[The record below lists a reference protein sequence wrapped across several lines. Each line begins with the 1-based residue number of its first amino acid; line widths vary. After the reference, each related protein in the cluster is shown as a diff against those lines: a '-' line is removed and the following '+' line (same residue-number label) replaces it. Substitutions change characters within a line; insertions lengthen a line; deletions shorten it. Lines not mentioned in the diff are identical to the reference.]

1 MPTFCIPKHL
11 LSKLKESALKGEVN
25 ISELYKMSSQER
37 RDFFAK
43 YTDKE
48 LGRFIN
54 TKFENAMISKQKDAL
69 TKWAN
74 SVFKPES
81 KSKPVF
87 KTVLDK
93 INSLNDLGV
102 LNPKSED
109 SFLEDLVS
117 DKLGVNITPEEV
129 KAISNRA
136 KKIQEA
142 QVKLG
147 DNIGDPKFEKEM
159 TDFFVAKKEM
169 DNYLLGLNP
178 ANKLKVF
185 TGTIGRGMMLAS
197 VKSPI
202 LNIGSNTEIGITEAL
217 ARRLANRS
225 LRTTNNK
232 LALDYVKMVNRIYQK
247 TGYDLSRMVNLA
259 DTGVSGGRVL
269 GLDTVHAAGPGAIRK
284 IGQVTEDIVFKQLMG
299 APDVAFASSH
309 FSDSVNLN
317 ALKVAKGNKVK
328 AQELMRDSM
337 RIIPQTPEGEILRA
351 QGILDAQYATYTN
364 KTWASKVS
372 EGIRKVLNDV
382 SGDIRVGDFVMPF
395 VKTPANVIAAG
406 LDYGGLGALK
416 ALGRTAKYLANGKVR
431 TKEYVRTISRDLFR
445 SGLGLVGA
453 VMIANQLKDDDFI
466 GAYDPARTQIASLEN
481 SNTNSVR
488 IGDKWISIDWF
499 GPLGVP
505 LSAIMYARKYGDT
518 APEKV
523 FQYFKGAGTVIQN
536 LPGIDTLSSLVGN
549 TYKKGQTLEE
559 MGSEA
564 VKYAVD
570 NLSARMIPSIIS
582 DVAKSTDVVERET
595 SKDPWKKLQSKIP
608 GMRQELPEKKNIF
621 GEQIK
626 TEPAWSTILFGSRV
640 KTDRETPL
648 LKELKSISET
658 TGKSINFT
666 DWNKS
671 TSVQLAQ
678 FKSKNPDKYDEATIY
693 YGQELKKELD
703 KLITSSKYIKAND
716 IDKLKMIN
724 NIDSDA
730 IDNTFKHYNFKYRKF
745 SLVPSKNV
753 A

>member
-1 MPTFCIPKHL
+1 MSFCIPKNL

-25 ISELYKMSSQER
+25 IAELYKMSSSER
-37 RDFFAK
+37 REFFAK

-48 LGRFIN
+48 LGKFIN
-54 TKFENAMISKQKDAL
+54 TKFEDAMISKQKDAL
-69 TKWAN
+69 TKWAQ
-74 SVFKPES
+74 SVFTPEA

-93 INSLNDLGV
+93 INSLDELGV

-117 DKLGVNITPEEV
+117 DKLGVSITPDEV
-129 KAISNRA
+129 KAISVKA

-142 QVKLG
+142 QMRLG

-159 TDFFVAKKEM
+159 TDFFVAKKDM

-217 ARRLANRS
+217 SRRLANAS
-225 LRTTNNK
+225 LKTADNK
-232 LALDYVKMVNRIYQK
+232 LALDYVKMTNRLYQK
-247 TGYDLSRMVNLA
+247 TGYDISRMVNLA

-284 IGQVTEDIVFKQLMG
+284 TGQVVEDVVFKQLMG
-299 APDVAFASSH
+299 APDVAFSSVH
-309 FSDSVNLN
+309 FADSVNLN
-317 ALKVAKGNKVK
+317 ALKSAKGNKVK

-337 RIIPQTPEGEILRA
+337 RIVPQTPEGEILRA

-382 SGDIRVGDFVMPF
+382 SGDVRVGDFVMPF

-416 ALGRTAKYLANGKVR
+416 ALGKTAKYLANGRVG
-431 TKEYVRTISRDLFR
+431 TKEYVRGISRDLFR
-445 SGLGLVGA
+445 AGLGLTGA
-453 VMIANQLKDDDFI
+453 VMITNQLKDEDFI
-466 GAYDPARTQIASLEN
+466 GAYDPSRAQIASLEN

-488 IGDKWISIDWF
+488 IRNKWISIDWF

-505 LSAIMYARKYGDT
+505 MSAIMYARKYGDT
-518 APEKV
+518 APEKA
-523 FQYFKGAGTVIQN
+523 FQYVKGAGTVIQN
-536 LPGIDTLSSLVGN
+536 LPGIDTLSDLIGN

-559 MGSEA
+559 MGAEA
-564 VKYAVD
+564 LKYSVD
-570 NLSARMIPSIIS
+570 NLSARMLPSIIS
-582 DVAKSTDVVERET
+582 DTAKATDKFEREAG
-595 SKDPWKKLQSKIP
+595 KDPFKKLQSKIP
-608 GMRQELPEKKNIF
+608 FLRQSLPEKKNIF

-640 KTDRETPL
+640 KTDKETPL
-648 LKELKSISET
+648 LKELKDISEA

-666 DWNKS
+666 DWNRT
-671 TSVQLAQ
+671 TSVKIAQ
-678 FKSKNPDKYDEATIY
+678 FKSKMPDVYDEAIIY

-703 KLITSSKYIKAND
+703 KLMASSKYNNAD
-716 IDKLKMIN
+716 DVEKLKMIN

-730 IDNTFKHYNFKYRKF
+730 IDNTFKHYRFKYKK
-745 SLVPSKNV
+745 SPLVPSK
-753 A
+753 